1 MILHNMIVRFEAR
14 RGRTGLNG
22 GSMEWAIQEGRELDD
37 NDNVNVEGLQEG
49 GTEGQQFR
57 GLLVER
63 LIQQRRI
70 PI

>member
-1 MILHNMIVRFEAR
+1 MILHNMIVCFEAR
-14 RGRTGLNG
+14 CGRTGLNG

-37 NDNVNVEGLQEG
+37 NDNVNVEGMQEG

-63 LIQQRRI
+63 LIQQCCI
-70 PI
+70 SI